1 MPNDENR
8 NAESLIS
15 AEEDG
20 SSKYFQQKDQE
31 LESIRLMLA
40 THTKEFNDKR
50 QSLVSSVEEEL
61 GEGTLLKVTELET
74 NFGKLLGISQLLMER
89 SD

>member
-8 NAESLIS
+8 IESVNDNEDAESLIS

-20 SSKYFQQKDQE
+20 DSKYFQEKDQE

-40 THTKEFNDKR
+40 THTKEFNNKR
-50 QSLVSSVEEEL
+50 QTAVANV
-61 GEGTLLKVTELET
+61 
-74 NFGKLLGISQLLMER
+74 
-89 SD
+89 